1 MDQKIIAF
9 DLGTG
14 GNKALL
20 YDAAGQCLASA
31 FVPYATHYPRV
42 GWHEQRP
49 QDWWS
54 AVVESTHQLLAKS
67 QVDRNSIVGIGI
79 SGHSLG
85 AVPVDAEGNL
95 LREFTPI
102 WSDIRAQE
110 EVKEFF
116 ERVDPVEW
124 YTTTGN
130 GFPAACYTVF
140 KVMWYRRHE
149 PEMFSRVAKI
159 LGTKDF
165 INFRLTGALKTD
177 YSYASGTGIYDLLSW
192 SYDQKYIQASGLPA
206 DIWPEIV
213 PSTQILGTFCRKL
226 PTNLGSARAF
236 RSFAAGWTTP
246 AWHWAPKIP
255 ATGGCTPRLGRPPGS
270 PYRLKSR

>member
-116 ERVDPVEW
+116 EQR
-124 YTTTGN
+124 
-130 GFPAACYTVF
+130 
-140 KVMWYRRHE
+140 
-149 PEMFSRVAKI
+149 
-159 LGTKDF
+159 
-165 INFRLTGALKTD
+165 
-177 YSYASGTGIYDLLSW
+177 
-192 SYDQKYIQASGLPA
+192 
-206 DIWPEIV
+206 
-213 PSTQILGTFCRKL
+213 
-226 PTNLGSARAF
+226 
-236 RSFAAGWTTP
+236 
-246 AWHWAPKIP
+246 
-255 ATGGCTPRLGRPPGS
+255 
-270 PYRLKSR
+270 